1 MIDEKILN
9 RILKSREDRSKKQIE
24 LIDRYHM
31 SLISFTLNTPGSIKD
46 SPMYRS
52 IHGAG
57 ISAILEKL
65 EEGQISIVHREES
78 YRTTG
83 PETYIV
89 VDIDPLIL
97 KEITVDIEEYHPLGR
112 VFDIDVFDSHH
123 NQISRTH
130 IERPSRRC
138 LLCDDDA
145 RVCMRMQ
152 RHRYEELIH
161 WIEQLWSEYRDTLEN
176 TGFSRK

>member
-1 MIDEKILN
+1 MIDEKVLN

-31 SLISFTLNTPGSIKD
+31 SLISFTLNTPGSTKD
-46 SPMYRS
+46 SPMYRD
-52 IHGAG
+52 IHEAG
-57 ISAILEKL
+57 TLAILEKL
-65 EEGQISIVHREES
+65 EEGHISIVHREEF

-83 PETYIV
+83 PEAYIV

-97 KEITVDIEEYHPLGR
+97 KEITVDIEENHPLGR

-130 IERPSRRC
+130 IERPPRRC
-138 LLCDDDA
+138 LLCNDDA

-152 RHRYEELIH
+152 RHTYEELIH
-161 WIEQLWSEYRDTLEN
+161 WIEQLWNKYRNTLKD
-176 TGFSRK
+176 TGFSGK